1 MTRYYLLLMTLSVVD
16 ILGLGAAALLL
27 AELLLTDILISLLIC
42 AEPLRTSTDA
52 NQ

>member
-1 MTRYYLLLMTLSVVD
+1 MTLSVVD
-16 ILGLGAAALLL
+16 ILGLGAALLL

-42 AEPLRTSTDA
+42 AEPLITSTDA